1 MSPLTPKTPATE
13 RLPVSFHRKFA
24 LVRSEIA
31 SILTV
36 CAGAEKVITRKVF
49 EEQTTLGSTKREAVP
64 NYARGC
70 GLVEFDSFQITSLG
84 MTVFNNDPNLI
95 HPATLWLM
103 HYHLSAPMGPGPL
116 FWHYCITQRLRPGNE
131 IETKKLKA
139 NITQFLQ
146 DNGEKELDT
155 NTTDEAAG
163 KVLGSYSSNKEDALS
178 KLGLLEFIKKDHYR
192 VLEPPEPPP
201 VFAIG
206 YALAHFWESVHGD
219 AGTINMSSLSEP
231 QGFADLLYLSEYQ
244 LKDAL
249 RTLQREGLLELW
261 RQAPPFQ
268 VVKLWQSKS
277 DFLERLFL

>member
-1 MSPLTPKTPATE
+1 MKAKSPVNRSGTAFAE
-13 RLPVSFHRKFA
+13 SFTLSKPSLA
-24 LVRSEIA
+24 KILEIA
-31 SILTV
+31 NEP
-36 CAGAEKVITRKVF
+36 GGKITYDALK
-49 EEQTTLGSTKREAVP
+49 EE
-64 NYARGC
+64 
-70 GLVEFDSFQITSLG
+70 TSLG
-84 MTVFNNDPNLI
+84 NNYVKAMPRYAKCCGLLEMNNDRAITPLGKAVYENDPNLM
-95 HPATLWLM
+95 HPATLWLL
-103 HYHLSAPMGPGPL
+103 HYHLAAPLGPGPL
-116 FWHYCITQRLRPGNE
+116 FWHWCIRELFRPGTE
-131 IETKKLKA
+131 LETGKLGA
-139 NITQFLQ
+139 NIAVFLETQGERALQ
-146 DNGEKELDT
+146 ERTAKQ
-155 NTTDEAAG
+155 AAG
-163 KVLGSYSSNKEDALS
+163 IFLGSYSSHKEDALS

-206 YALAHFWESVHGD
+206 YALAHYWESVHGD
-219 AGTINMSSLSEP
+219 SGTINMSSLSEP